1 MKRNA
6 FTKSGSCPISL
17 HVLPSVVA
25 TIEVAQIW
33 SAQPWLVVT
42 HAWVASTA
50 ARFESP
56 LARACRTN
64 GSRAVSVHV
73 RPPSPEEKTPAW
85 HGGGG
90 TRPQSS
96 GCGGEP
102 PTREGESGTIAT
114 SQARSASR
122 TTHSRRETTSS
133 GRSLR
138 SHVRPLV
145 VLCRM

>member
-6 FTKSGSCPISL
+6 FTKSGSCPTSP

-42 HAWVASTA
+42 HACVASTA

-85 HGGGG
+85 HGGEIGRASCRERGRIGGGGG
-90 TRPQSS
+90 TWNSTQ
-96 GCGGEP
+96 
-102 PTREGESGTIAT
+102 
-114 SQARSASR
+114 
-122 TTHSRRETTSS
+122 
-133 GRSLR
+133 
-138 SHVRPLV
+138 
-145 VLCRM
+145 